1 MFGCI
6 IALERCDMK
15 KWFKRAFKNTG
26 EVVEF
31 ANTNKL
37 APGEIQ
43 ILEVVPREEPQP
55 SGVVWTMYY
64 ANKPL

>member
-1 MFGCI
+1 
-6 IALERCDMK
+6 MK